1 MGGTVRAICPSH
13 QWRGDGFARQAGSF
27 LQVVVRFPCTLAFQ
41 TAGDASESLPFGL
54 SMAGLERWA
63 LVYLALSSLVF
74 VVVWVVGYL
83 RR

>member
-1 MGGTVRAICPSH
+1 MGRRVRAFGPIH
-13 QWRGDGFARQAGSF
+13 QWRRDGFSRQAGPF
-27 LQVVVRFPCTLAFQ
+27 TRVVVRFPCTLAFQ
-41 TAGDASESLPFGL
+41 TAGDASETLPFGL

-63 LVYLALSSLVF
+63 LAYLALSSLVF